1 MGKASSAHSTAQTQ
15 ACSAQK
21 PGSRVTASELIQDN
35 LQATN
40 TQATYRSAEAIAEK
54 WLLEMIQKCNSGQS
68 QLPACLVSLL
78 QHPLA
83 SVSFDK
89 PTEVT
94 VPILAEYIT
103 YWVTVGKVSA
113 STVTT
118 ICAAFRHK
126 YLSQ

>member
-1 MGKASSAHSTAQTQ
+1 MGKHSSAHSPPQPQ
-15 ACSAQK
+15 ACSAK
-21 PGSRVTASELIQDN
+21 NPGSRETPSMLTQDN

-83 SVSFDK
+83 PVSFLK
-89 PTEVT
+89 PTEIT
-94 VPILAEYIT
+94 VPILA
-103 YWVTVGKVSA
+103 
-113 STVTT
+113 
-118 ICAAFRHK
+118 
-126 YLSQ
+126 